1 MLQAGDKW
9 KIMPNQRLQDQKE
22 NLRKEL
28 WLLIR
33 AKQNANKI
41 GLTIY

>member
-1 MLQAGDKW
+1 ME
-9 KIMPNQRLQDQKE
+9 NRRLRDHIE

-28 WLLIR
+28 YLETR

-41 GLTIY
+41 GLTIH